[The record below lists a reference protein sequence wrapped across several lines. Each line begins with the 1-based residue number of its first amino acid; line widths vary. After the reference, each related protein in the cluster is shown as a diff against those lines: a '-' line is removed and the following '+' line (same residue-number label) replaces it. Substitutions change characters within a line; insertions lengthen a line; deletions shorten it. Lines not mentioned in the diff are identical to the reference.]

1 MIYNRVFTVV
11 LLFTLFF
18 TSSVFA
24 GKNKDKKLWWR
35 DGQVVEELELTS
47 GQVENIETIF
57 QKYKGEII
65 YFHKELIENENKLK
79 KLIKNSNST
88 KEEVMKV
95 TDELNILK
103 AAGHKLKVNMF
114 WEIREVLMPKQRE
127 QLQLIKERYMKGT
140 PKNTIY
146 FLDKYI
152 VNEHTF
158 Y

>member
-18 TSSVFA
+18 TISAFA

-35 DGQVVEELELTS
+35 DGQVVEELELKS
-47 GQVENIETIF
+47 EQVENIETIF
-57 QKYKGEII
+57 QRYKGEIR
-65 YFHKELIENENKLK
+65 YFHKELIENEDKLK
-79 KLIKNSNST
+79 KLLENSNST

-114 WEIREVLMPKQRE
+114 WEIREVLTPNQRE
-127 QLQLIKERYMKGT
+127 KLQLIKEHYMKGT

-146 FLDKYI
+146 FLDKCI

>member
-11 LLFTLFF
+11 LLLTLFF

-24 GKNKDKKLWWR
+24 GQNKDKKLWWR

-47 GQVENIETIF
+47 EQVENIETIF
-57 QKYKGEII
+57 QRYKGEIK
-65 YFHKELIENENKLK
+65 YFYKQLNEKENKLK
-79 KLIKNSNST
+79 KLIENSNST
-88 KEEVMKV
+88 KEEVMEA
-95 TDELNILK
+95 TDKINILK
-103 AAGHKLKVNMF
+103 AAGNKLKVNMF
-114 WEIREVLMPKQRE
+114 WEIREVLTPKQRE

-146 FLDKYI
+146 FLDKCI

>member
-47 GQVENIETIF
+47 EQVENIETIF
-57 QKYKGEII
+57 QKYKGEIR

-79 KLIKNSNST
+79 KLLENSNST

-114 WEIREVLMPKQRE
+114 WEIREVLTPKQRE
-127 QLQLIKERYMKGT
+127 QLQLIKEHYMKGT

-146 FLDKYI
+146 FLDKCL